1 MHGKHFINDL
11 IEAHSCIGRFKQEV
25 IEQYCSFKTGKGFAG
40 HFSLRVFVNYLQR
53 AMSICELVY

>member
-25 IEQYCSFKTGKGFAG
+25 IEQYILQLQKQGK
-40 HFSLRVFVNYLQR
+40 RLQDIS
-53 AMSICELVY
+53 A